1 MRQVLDVAHAQQ
13 PRQTLDDLLL
23 TTTQTL
29 AGRPRDVLKGRDFF
43 FLLRTA
49 LKDSP

>member
-1 MRQVLDVAHAQQ
+1 MMFMVTIGHILSRA
-13 PRQTLDDLLL
+13 
-23 TTTQTL
+23 
-29 AGRPRDVLKGRDFF
+29 VLKGRDF